1 MNNREVYKESLA
13 LKVINFITIA
23 CAISY
28 RMTILPDLLFRTLMS
43 SRFSICIFIILEL
56 IALFINKQCGLKI
69 QWRVVKYPP
78 LTYLLILSVIQVIIA
93 IVNLQIESTGA
104 ALFTIVND
112 FLLCVLVYSLLCARK
127 AVIPR
132 EYMTFAY
139 FNIVVTVI
147 AVFLTLTGIMAPYTN
162 EINGL
167 STLFQGNVESG
178 QTYYMPHYIAV
189 QSSNI
194 RVALTSASY
203 FGWSFEPHVFCLF
216 VIPAIFFSIA
226 VSNKNAGSQFFF
238 YVLIGL
244 FVVLESFS
252 VTSFLAI
259 VGCLLLYL
267 LVNYNKRG
275 RLFVGVFVVL
285 VTAVVLLWMNKNN
298 IDLSFLDY
306 TRSKLI
312 DDTGS
317 ADYSANKLESLFI
330 PDSFLGDGLFGWDI
344 RHTKKPNIGILSWPF
359 VIAYFITFLI
369 HEIKAMRIKERV
381 CSMASLGVLYA
392 VFHMLKLSQSA
403 FCMPFLFL
411 MLAVLCRV
419 EDISR
424 YKGVAIG
431 RVKEDRLP
439 S

>member
-28 RMTILPDLLFRTLMS
+28 RMMILPDLLFRSLMS
-43 SRFSICIFIILEL
+43 SRFSICIFIVLEL
-56 IALFINKQCGLKI
+56 LTLFINKQNGLKI
-69 QWRVVKYPP
+69 QWRVVRYPP
-78 LTYLLILSVIQVIIA
+78 LTYLLILSVIQVLIA
-93 IVNLQIESTGA
+93 MVNLQIESTGA
-104 ALFTIVND
+104 AIFTILND

-127 AVIPR
+127 AIIPR

-139 FNIVVTVI
+139 FNIVITVI
-147 AVFLTLTGIMAPYTN
+147 AFFLTLTGIIAPYTN

-167 STLFQGNVESG
+167 SILFQGNVESG

-189 QSSNI
+189 QSNNI

-216 VIPAIFFSIA
+216 VIPSIFFSIA
-226 VSNKNAGSQFFF
+226 ASNKNAGSQVFF
-238 YVLIGL
+238 YVIIGL

-259 VGCLLLYL
+259 VGLLLLYL
-267 LVNYNKRG
+267 LVNHNNRR
-275 RLFVGVFVVL
+275 RLLVGVIVFL
-285 VTAVVLLWMNKNN
+285 VTAVILLRMNNN

-312 DDTGS
+312 DNTGS
-317 ADYSANKLESLFI
+317 ADYSANKLKSLFI
-330 PDSFLGDGLFGWDI
+330 PDSVLGDGLFGWDI
-344 RHTKKPNIGILSWPF
+344 RHTTKPNIGILSWPF
-359 VIAYFITFLI
+359 VILYFITLFF
-369 HEIKAMRIKERV
+369 HAIKTMRIKKRV

-411 MLAVLCRV
+411 MLAVLCRA

-424 YKGVAIG
+424 YKNVAIG
-431 RVKEDRLP
+431 SVKENLFQ